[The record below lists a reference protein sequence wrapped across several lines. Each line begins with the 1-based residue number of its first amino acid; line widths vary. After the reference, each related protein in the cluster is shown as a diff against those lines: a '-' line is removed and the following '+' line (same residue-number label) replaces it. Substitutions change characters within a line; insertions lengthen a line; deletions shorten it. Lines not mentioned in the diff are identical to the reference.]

1 MSGRW
6 DNLATELSVAL
17 KLDDEQFQAVRGRRT
32 GYEGA
37 ALIMDLIPTLSEKGE
52 DEKAATVNFTKFLAL
67 HLPRLVEAY
76 SELLA
81 RISSTAFGPSL
92 GNHPWTSLFDMV
104 SPHPLFTRWARENEK
119 VSYRFA
125 TTITKTFI
133 GSSFPMDFTRR
144 NISKATLQSLQAVDS
159 FTTFLLD
166 TIVSFPPPPSPST
179 TPPTFPAAHRHQFAS
194 SMEQVGYVM
203 STYEQQPQLQLTPNE
218 RDRIEATFKILYCVR
233 RFMRATSTDAWREEL
248 TQLGGYV
255 RWYECEGI
263 AVFSTGQCVELK
275 EGEVMQA
282 CGGCGAV
289 SYCCKAHQKAHWKA
303 HKTSCW
309 KPMWCFVSYYLT
321 ELSSRLEVVTE
332 RTRSLVLA
340 GSTRRVVIFVSPPL
354 RFLYNPGFVL

>member
-1 MSGRW
+1 
-6 DNLATELSVAL
+6 
-17 KLDDEQFQAVRGRRT
+17 
-32 GYEGA
+32 
-37 ALIMDLIPTLSEKGE
+37 
-52 DEKAATVNFTKFLAL
+52 
-67 HLPRLVEAY
+67 
-76 SELLA
+76 
-81 RISSTAFGPSL
+81 
-92 GNHPWTSLFDMV
+92 MV

-144 NISKATLQSLQAVDS
+144 VGFFPHSHQRAAPSDIYSLLVPLISTQNISKATLQSLQAVDS

-282 CGGCGAV
+282 CGGV
-289 SYCCKAHQKAHWKA
+289 SFLI
-303 HKTSCW
+303 SSLSGRE
-309 KPMWCFVSYYLT
+309 SYRLTYLLLWACSA
-321 ELSSRLEVVTE
+321 ELSATVAKVSVSFERSIAASSLNLPLCPFFIHQLIKKLTGRHTRLP
-332 RTRSLVLA
+332 A
-340 GSTRRVVIFVSPPL
+340 GSPCGVS
-354 RFLYNPGFVL
+354 